1 MIPNAQELHYMRLA
15 DQGILGVPLAIR
27 PEREDRALLQ
37 LPQDF
42 SALCL
47 PFHGQDWALAC
58 FGENMGQVAVVIKI
72 MPEDMS
78 KFEQL
83 KKDAALLNPYKMSEQ
98 PVAFGIVALMLTFV
112 VEDGAGG
119 ADLLEEKASKI
130 PNASNVEVVSMDR
143 L

>member
-1 MIPNAQELHYMRLA
+1 MVKP
-15 DQGILGVPLAIR
+15 
-27 PEREDRALLQ
+27 
-37 LPQDF
+37 
-42 SALCL
+42 
-47 PFHGQDWALAC
+47 
-58 FGENMGQVAVVIKI
+58 MGQVAVVIKI

-78 KFEQL
+78 AFEQL
-83 KKDAALLNPYKMSEQ
+83 KTDAAALHPYKMQEQ

-119 ADLLEEKASKI
+119 ADLLEEKAAKI